1 MEKERAYKR
10 IEERVKLHTVI
21 FRFLLNALLLTFVG
35 TVTLWV
41 NATLPQSGSFIIL
54 GLFTSL
60 VLMILCVS
68 MYIVINNDINLY

>member
-10 IEERVKLHTVI
+10 IEERVKIHTVLL
-21 FRFLLNALLLTFVG
+21 RFLLNALLLTFVG

-41 NATLPQSGSFIIL
+41 NTTLEQSRTFIVL

-60 VLMILCVS
+60 ILMVLSAGAYL
-68 MYIVINNDINLY
+68 YIKNDINKY